1 MDDVFCASAGEEK
14 EHKAKTNNDK
24 KTKTPQKQ
32 PSQLMKIWDKKCCKP
47 GFRTR
52 IKLSIASCSPYWS
65 SYIAYEGMD
74 TCWLKSHFDVHS
86 SVHYISRGCL
96 LPDGCL
102 GIHRLFLQNMERTS
116 EIASL
121 FPDNSLLLI
130 AWKPSSGHKSK
141 PLLPL
146 ETYSTSPWYRCL
158 WRFSAYFIY
167 RVIYHLVLKHYFISK
182 GEK

>member
-1 MDDVFCASAGEEK
+1 MSSVPVQGRK
-14 EHKAKTNNDK
+14 RNTKQKPIMTKKPKPPKNNHHSWWK
-24 KTKTPQKQ
+24 
-32 PSQLMKIWDKKCCKP
+32 SGIKKCCKP